1 VRGGGRS
8 KRDQVKC
15 VYANAR
21 ASVLGALGGAR
32 GPGEDRIAPEQEL
45 AGGARGSTSSGGA
58 PWGKPRRLGS
68 GKAVGKA
75 GRTRGLVQSSAGA
88 AGVAHMAG
96 QSGGCAR
103 QRNRGGGRE
112 VDERGPGCNFQKRQG
127 PHCNAQIIL
136 KLELK

>member
-1 VRGGGRS
+1 
-8 KRDQVKC
+8 
-15 VYANAR
+15 
-21 ASVLGALGGAR
+21 VLGV
-32 GPGEDRIAPEQEL
+32 QEKIESCGSRSWH
-45 AGGARGSTSSGGA
+45 AGGARGGTGQ
-58 PWGKPRRLGS
+58 RRCAVGEAEAASVGL

-75 GRTRGLVQSSAGA
+75 GRTRGLVQSGAGA

-127 PHCNAQIIL
+127 PHCNAQITF
-136 KLELK
+136 KPELK